1 MNSKKFSPT
10 PSCYEEGAKMFCIMY
25 FSFKVATSL
34 KTKNKKNQLFPYKN
48 VFLLHGSN
56 QFRMGCKMIS
66 DVMMLVYIPPR

>member
-1 MNSKKFSPT
+1 
-10 PSCYEEGAKMFCIMY
+10 MFCIMY

-34 KTKNKKNQLFPYKN
+34 KAKNKKQKTKQLFPYKN